1 MRLTVTNRKSISDD
15 LSIYDCLAKKG
26 DFVEV
31 TEWVNG
37 EGYDISVRDKL
48 ISLTHGEI
56 EAINYLIKCLDFSE
70 KKKIVKEYE
79 Y

>member
-26 DFVEV
+26 DFIEV

-70 KKKIVKEYE
+70 EKK
-79 Y
+79 

>member
-26 DFVEV
+26 DFIEV
-31 TEWVNG
+31 TEWANG

-48 ISLTHGEI
+48 ISLTHG
-56 EAINYLIKCLDFSE
+56 K
-70 KKKIVKEYE
+70 
-79 Y
+79 

>member
-1 MRLTVTNRKSISDD
+1 MEFAERKSVNDK
-15 LSIYDCLAKKG
+15 LRKYDHLAKED
-26 DFVEV
+26 DFIEV
-31 TEWVNG
+31 TEWANG

-70 KKKIVKEYE
+70 KNS
-79 Y
+79 

>member
-15 LSIYDCLAKKG
+15 LSIYDYLAKKG
-26 DFVEV
+26 DFIEV
-31 TEWVNG
+31 TEWANG

>member
-1 MRLTVTNRKSISDD
+1 MEKYNKKAIFDD
-15 LSIYDCLAKKG
+15 LDKYDYLAKES
-26 DFVEV
+26 DFIEV
-31 TEWVNG
+31 TEWANG

-70 KKKIVKEYE
+70 KKL
-79 Y
+79 